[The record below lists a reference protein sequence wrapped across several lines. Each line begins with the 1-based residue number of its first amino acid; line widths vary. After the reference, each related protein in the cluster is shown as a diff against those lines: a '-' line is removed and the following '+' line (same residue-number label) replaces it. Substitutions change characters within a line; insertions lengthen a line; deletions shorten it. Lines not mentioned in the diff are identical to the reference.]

1 MNETLKLISN
11 AGIVPVIAIDDAK
24 KAVPLAKAL
33 IEGGVYAA
41 EFTFRTA
48 AAEDAIRAVANEVPE
63 ILVGAGTVL
72 TPDQLDR
79 ALKAG
84 ARFIVTPGFN
94 PELVKYG
101 LSKGAV
107 MLPGAATPGEMEQAM
122 ALGLE
127 AVKFF
132 PAEESGGIKM
142 LRSLAGPY
150 RDLKW
155 LPTGGI
161 NPENLADYLSFGQ
174 VLACGGTW
182 MVKKDLIESE
192 SWDRITA
199 LCKEAVDIML
209 GFKLSHVG
217 VNPGSAEE
225 AERMA
230 RLICSLFGGSPRE
243 LPKAWFAGDAVEF
256 MKGTGRGTMGH
267 IGFKTNNVER
277 AMNYLGRKG
286 IEFIPEAVVR
296 NEKGEPTLAYLK
308 GEYAGFAVH
317 IANK

>member
-11 AGIVPVIAIDDAK
+11 TGILPVIAIDDAE

-33 IEGGVYAA
+33 LKGGIAAA
-41 EFTFRTA
+41 EFTFRTE
-48 AAEDAIRAVANEVPE
+48 AAEEAIRAVANEVPE

-94 PELVKYG
+94 PELVRYG
-101 LSKGAV
+101 LSKGAL
-107 MLPGAATPGEMEQAM
+107 MLPGTATPGEMEQAM

-132 PAEESGGIKM
+132 PAEDSGGIKK

-155 LPTGGI
+155 VPTGGI
-161 NPENLADYLSFGQ
+161 NPKNLGEYLSFDQ

-182 MVKKDLIESE
+182 MVRKDLIESE
-192 SWDRITA
+192 SWDEITA

-217 VNPGSAEE
+217 VNTGSAEE
-225 AERMA
+225 AENMA
-230 RLICSLFGGSPRE
+230 KLVCSLFGGSPRE

-256 MKGTGRGTMGH
+256 MKGGGRGAKGH

-277 AMNYLGRKG
+277 AMHYLGQKG
-286 IEFIPEAVVR
+286 IEFIPESVVR

-308 GEYAGFAVH
+308 GEFAGFAVH